1 MSNATHT
8 DVKSARERLGWSQK
22 RLADELG
29 VDQATISRWERDDSR
44 VPLMARRVM
53 DSLLSELAN

>member
-1 MSNATHT
+1 MSNATH
-8 DVKSARERLGWSQK
+8 GWSQK